1 MKYLVDTSVILDF
14 LAQKQDMVDLLAQRL
29 EEGMA
34 ISVCVIS
41 ELYYG
46 YWWLETKREWK
57 KMEAFE
63 GLLKDGLITTLKV
76 DEAISREYGHIQGL
90 LRRSGKTLGVMDGI
104 IAATARVHGL
114 TLLTRDRDFSRIP
127 KLDFELV

>member
-14 LAQKQDMVDLLAQRL
+14 LAQKQDMVDLLQQRL
-29 EEGMA
+29 EEGVA

-63 GLLKDGLITTLKV
+63 GLLKDGLIMTLKV
-76 DEAISREYGHIQGL
+76 DEAIGREYGHIQGS

>member
-14 LAQKQDMVDLLAQRL
+14 LAQKQDMVDLLSNRL

-34 ISVCVIS
+34 ISICVIS
-41 ELYYG
+41 EIYYG
-46 YWWLETKREWK
+46 YWWLETKREKK
-57 KMEAFE
+57 KMEALE
-63 GLLKDGLITTLKV
+63 ELLKDGLITTLKV
-76 DEAISREYGHIQGL
+76 DEAIGREYGYIQGL

-104 IAATARVHGL
+104 IAATARVNGL
-114 TLLTRDRDFSRIP
+114 TLLTSDRDFFRVP